1 MLHEIEKDGFCR
13 ISRNREGSLARTQ
26 NKKTNPIRPFV
37 FNKLQNESQFHRV
50 RRLWGRL
57 FNLRPIVNRPTARV
71 DNGGFM
77 KPTTTLA
84 AAILLFF
91 PMHSPAA
98 AAGPYQYPFQN
109 PDLPI
114 EQRVDN

>member
-1 MLHEIEKDGFCR
+1 MFSIKHQI
-13 ISRNREGSLARTQ
+13 
-26 NKKTNPIRPFV
+26 
-37 FNKLQNESQFHRV
+37 ESQIH
-50 RRLWGRL
+50 
-57 FNLRPIVNRPTARV
+57 PADRV
-71 DNGGFM
+71 DNGRFM

-84 AAILLFF
+84 AAVLLFF

-114 EQRVDN
+114 EQRVDNIVSLMTLDEKVACLGTRPIPHRAAKSRQPRIRTDRWITSPASAAPAEMSLA

>member
-26 NKKTNPIRPFV
+26 N
-37 FNKLQNESQFHRV
+37 ESQFHRV
-50 RRLWGRL
+50 RRLWGRS

-71 DNGGFM
+71 DNGRFM
-77 KPTTTLA
+77 KPITSLA

-114 EQRVDN
+114 EQRVDNIVSLMTVDEKVAC

>member
-1 MLHEIEKDGFCR
+1 MLWGGPISVNQSTKGANEKINSNGVRFGPLF
-13 ISRNREGSLARTQ
+13 ST
-26 NKKTNPIRPFV
+26 
-37 FNKLQNESQFHRV
+37 KLQNESQFHRV

-57 FNLRPIVNRPTARV
+57 FNLRPIVNWPTARV
-71 DNGGFM
+71 DNGRFM
-77 KPTTTLA
+77 KPTITLA

-109 PDLPI
+109 P
-114 EQRVDN
+114 